1 MVKQARLDSL
11 YIIACISENVK
22 WKFDLLTALFRLYPL
37 PALVNCYEAATLAQ
51 HPAKFFSLFHPVMH
65 RFQIK
70 VIHLWVYPKD
80 IFGAIIAEISHA
92 TPLLSIAF

>member
-1 MVKQARLDSL
+1 LVKPARLGRL
-11 YIIACISENVK
+11 YIIACISKNVK
-22 WKFDLLTALFRLYPL
+22 WKFDLLAALFRLYPL
-37 PALVNCYEAATLAQ
+37 PALVNSYGAATLAQ
-51 HPAKFFSLFHPVMH
+51 HPVKFFSL
-65 RFQIK
+65 FQIK